1 MPQRSRLALPA
12 LALVLLVP
20 SAEAERPS
28 RRATQSGPRLNPK
41 GVKETRLSETRRIDP
56 EDAAATEAM
65 THMHFANQFLQKGMT
80 AQARAEIE
88 KALSVQPA
96 FPEASYLYACI
107 LYEQND
113 YRGSLGQAQNAL
125 EQNPMLTEAHNIRGM
140 AFGKMGDSESALKEF
155 EAVKA
160 DPSYPTPEVAHFNIG
175 KVFADRQACG
185 EAVLHFRR
193 ALEINQQFWRAWY
206 QLGLCQEML
215 GQREPAR
222 QSFIKATE
230 IAPDQTEPAYHL
242 GLACF
247 QLNDFA
253 CARSWFQKV
262 LEQAPSSD
270 LATQSRDYLRQMN
283 FR

>member
-1 MPQRSRLALPA
+1 MSQRSRLLLPA
-12 LALVLLVP
+12 LALALLVP
-20 SAEAERPS
+20 SAGAERPG
-28 RRATQSGPRLNPK
+28 RRSSSAAPKISPRA
-41 GVKETRLSETRRIDP
+41 VKETRLSETRRIDP

-65 THMHFANQFLQKGMT
+65 THLHFANQFLQQGMT
-80 AQARAEIE
+80 AQAKAEVE
-88 KALSVQPA
+88 KALAVQPA

-107 LYEQND
+107 LYETND
-113 YRGSLGQAQNAL
+113 YRGSLVQSQNAL

-140 AFGKMGDSESALKEF
+140 AYGKMGDSETALKEF
-155 EAVKA
+155 ESVKA

-193 ALEINQQFWRAWY
+193 ALEINPQFWRAWY

-215 GQREPAR
+215 GQKEPSR
-222 QSFIKATE
+222 QSFLKATDL
-230 IAPDQTEPAYHL
+230 APDQTEPAYHL

-262 LEQAPSSD
+262 LERSPSSD
-270 LATQSRDYLRQMN
+270 LASQSREYLRQMN